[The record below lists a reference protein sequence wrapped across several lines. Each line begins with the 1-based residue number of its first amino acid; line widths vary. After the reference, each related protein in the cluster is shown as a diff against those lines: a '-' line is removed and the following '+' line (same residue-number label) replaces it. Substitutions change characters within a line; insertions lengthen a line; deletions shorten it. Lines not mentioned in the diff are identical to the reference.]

1 MKLILIMNDQ
11 GGTEMRI
18 EKTDISPTLRAQDH
32 GHLPIVMYE
41 ADNSLQLRLLQS
53 DHDGRTVSKLESG
66 AGR

>member
-18 EKTDISPTLRAQDH
+18 EKTDVSPTLRAQDH

-53 DHDGRTVSKLESG
+53 SRDKRTLPKSEGGTGR
-66 AGR
+66 

>member
-18 EKTDISPTLRAQDH
+18 EKADISPTLRAQDH

-41 ADNSLQLRLLQS
+41 DDSNVVYEN
-53 DHDGRTVSKLESG
+53 DGDT
-66 AGR
+66 